1 MGRAVNISPL
11 GLYNWD
17 NTIFDLMQVPQALN
31 KNVLVDNILA
41 ETAELEVL
49 YPNPVVF
56 KNLLGVWS
64 AKQIDIWNR
73 LYATTQYEYNPIENY
88 TRYETSSDSGTG
100 RTTHSGTD
108 TTTETATHGGTDG
121 RTEAI
126 TTGGKDT
133 LDMTRREGGT
143 EGKTGSVTMEQG
155 GSESKSGTVELEQ
168 GGTEAVTTNKR
179 EGGSES
185 KSGTVEMEQGGT
197 EAVSTNK
204 REGGSE
210 TESSSSSLTLGGTDQ
225 TTNSAT
231 KGHWIAGFDTLQ
243 VTATNDGLIK
253 QTRDED
259 NSTSST
265 QYGKTETGQ
274 GSKTTNF
281 GKTNTDTE
289 TTTFG
294 KTEDTSSSETTTF
307 GKTNTDTETTTF
319 GKTEDTSTSETT
331 TFGKTETN
339 KDETTYGKTEN
350 VQETKTY
357 GETLNRTTGLAHGEQ
372 VATTNEGEHEM
383 HAHGNIGVTT
393 TQKLIKE
400 QRQIDLFNLYDII
413 TEDFKMRFCI
423 LVY

>member
-1 MGRAVNISPL
+1 MGRAVNMSPL

-17 NTIFDLMQVPQALN
+17 QTIFDLMQIPEQLN
-31 KNVLVDNILA
+31 RDTLIDNLLA

-56 KNLLGVWS
+56 KNLVGVWS

-88 TRYETSSDSGTG
+88 NRYETGSDSGTG

-108 TTTETATHGGTDG
+108 STTETTTHGGTDG

-133 LDMTRREGGT
+133 LDMSRREGGT
-143 EGKTGSVTMEQG
+143 EGKTGTIGVDE
-155 GSESKSGTVELEQ
+155 
-168 GGTEAVTTNKR
+168 GGTERLAQTR
-179 EGGSES
+179 QEGGTQG
-185 KSGTVEMEQGGT
+185 KTGNVGVEEGGT
-197 EAVSTNK
+197 E
-204 REGGSE
+204 
-210 TESSSSSLTLGGTDQ
+210 TEATTSNI
-225 TTNSAT
+225 TNSGSDVVTGSDT
-231 KGHWIAGFDTLQ
+231 KGHWIAGFDSQ
-243 VTATNDGLIK
+243 PVSATDDGLVK
-253 QTRDED
+253 QTRDQDEA
-259 NSTSST
+259 TTTT
-265 QYGKTETGQ
+265 QYGKTERGT
-274 GSKTTNF
+274 GSKTTTF
-281 GKTNTDTE
+281 GKTVDTDTSE

-294 KTEDTSSSETTTF
+294 KTENNSDTTTF
-307 GKTNTDTETTTF
+307 GKTVDTD
-319 GKTEDTSTSETT
+319 TSETT

-357 GETLNRTTGLAHGEQ
+357 GETINKTGGLTHGEQ
-372 VATTNEGEHEM
+372 VATTNEGEHEL

-393 TQKLIKE
+393 TQKLIRE
-400 QRQIDLFNLYDII
+400 QRQVDLFNLYDII
-413 TEDFKMRFCI
+413 IEDFKMRFCI